1 MFHPWKKDSNHS
13 MNALEVYR
21 MAGFDGTGPM
31 GKGPMTGGR
40 RGHCNPAGVD
50 ATRAFGYG
58 RSWAGA
64 CYGGRVVRRA
74 RGRIFAQN
82 ISIEPADELETLKR
96 RADGMKNSLDT
107 ILSRIAELEKTPGPL
122 SGNE

>member
-1 MFHPWKKDSNHS
+1 MIPEYIDDIYGVK
-13 MNALEVYR
+13 ALEVYE

-40 RGHCNPAGVD
+40 RGHCNPAGVE

-58 RSWAGA
+58 RSWPGV

-74 RGRIFAQN
+74 RGRISVQN
-82 ISIEPADELETLKR
+82 SAIEPADELETLKR
-96 RADGMKNSLDT
+96 RADGMKNSLDN